1 MISERTEIQTKWE
14 FINIEALVPEDHLLR
29 KIDKHVDFSFIYDK
43 VRPYYSADNGRPS
56 IDPVMLFKMLF
67 IGYLYGIRSER
78 QLELEVNGN
87 VYYRWFLGLGI
98 TDKVPDH
105 VTISWNR
112 HGRFKGTNIFQEIF
126 DEIVRQAMRH
136 NMVEGKVLFTD
147 STHLKANAN
156 KKKYLTQTVQGSTRT
171 YLKELDQA
179 VNEDREAH
187 GKKR

>member
-136 NMVEGKVLFTD
+136 NLVEGKVLFTD

-156 KKKYLTQTVQGSTRT
+156 KKKYSTQTVQGSTRT